1 MVGREGEDEGVHASI
16 PSADSSVHMD
26 HLLHLPGL
34 GELRWKQ
41 REGGREGKGK
51 LELRGN
57 GDQTWG
63 SLVELLLSQVGF
75 TQPSGTQ
82 NLGVY

>member
-1 MVGREGEDEGVHASI
+1 MVGREGEDECVHAYI
-16 PSADSSVHMD
+16 PSTGSNVHMD
-26 HLLHLPGL
+26 HLLHLAG
-34 GELRWKQ
+34 GFVELKWKQ
-41 REGGREGKGK
+41 REGKGK

-63 SLVELLLSQVGF
+63 ALVELLLRQVGF
-75 TQPSGTQ
+75 TKPSGVQ